1 MIDIKKAK
9 KVFENYVAKY
19 DIKNEKIL
27 LKVNHIYRVAEI
39 TRNIAI
45 SLKLSQEDV
54 NLAELI
60 GLLHDIGRFEQVKRY
75 NTFND
80 HKSIDHGKFAVD
92 LLFNE
97 GLIKEFDIEEKYYD
111 IIKKA
116 VYNHNKSKIEEGLNE
131 KELLHSK
138 IIRDGDKID
147 IYYVLLTDKT
157 INTYNCADMSKET
170 FSENIVNDFFE
181 KHLIEYKNRKTY
193 GDLWVCHIAYIF
205 DFYYKKSYLIIKEK
219 KYLDLLLKKMN
230 FQNEKTKKIANK
242 MIEYSKNYLEQR
254 CSE

>member
-1 MIDIKKAK
+1 MIDIEKAK
-9 KVFENYVAKY
+9 KVFDNYVAKY

-45 SLKLSQEDV
+45 SLNLSQEDV

-92 LLFNE
+92 LLFGE
-97 GLIKEFDIEEKYYD
+97 GLINEFEIEEKYYD

-116 VYNHNKSKIEEGLNE
+116 VYNHNKAKIEEGLNE

-147 IYYVLLTDKT
+147 IYYVLTTDKT
-157 INTYNCADMSKET
+157 INTYNCEDMSKET
-170 FSENIVNDFFE
+170 FSENIITDFFE

-205 DFYYKKSYLIIKEK
+205 DFYYKKSYFLIKEK
-219 KYLDLLLKKMN
+219 KYLDLLLEKMN
-230 FQNEKTKKIANK
+230 FQNEETKKIANRI
-242 MIEYSKNYLEQR
+242 IEYSKNYLDKR